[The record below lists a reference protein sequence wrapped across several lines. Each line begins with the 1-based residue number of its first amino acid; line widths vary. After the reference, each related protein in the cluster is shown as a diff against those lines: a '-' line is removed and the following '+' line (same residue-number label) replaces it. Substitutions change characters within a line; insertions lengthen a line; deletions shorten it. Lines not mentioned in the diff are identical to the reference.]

1 MESLSQTLQPHKDT
15 VGTVASYLTILQFF
29 SGVFICRDI
38 YKKGNT
44 DGVNSMPF
52 VGGIMLGLA
61 MLKYG
66 LMLGDENML
75 LVNLFAI
82 VLNVIYCIVY
92 YFYSNDKWKQILKP
106 LSISMAFVAVL
117 WGYCEYESPSVVEFR
132 YGLIVTILMLAVL
145 GSPLLGVKEIIEKKD
160 ASEIPFVLTLM
171 ATLVTF
177 SWLLYAIILKNEFML
192 VQNVAGFVLCFVQL
206 ILIFAYPG
214 GGRQVSKK
222 KKKH

>member
-1 MESLSQTLQPHKDT
+1 MEALSKALQPYKNV

-29 SGVFICRDI
+29 SGAFICRDI

-44 DGVNSMPF
+44 EGVNSMPF

-66 LMLGDENML
+66 LMLQDENML
-75 LVNLFAI
+75 LVNFFAI
-82 VLNVIYCIVY
+82 VLNVIYCVVY
-92 YFYSNDKWKQILKP
+92 YVYSTDKWRQILKP
-106 LSISMAFVAVL
+106 LSISMAFVAAL

-132 YGLIVTILMLAVL
+132 YGLIITILMLAVL
-145 GSPLLGVKEIIEKKD
+145 GSPLLGVKEMIEKKD

-177 SWLLYAIILKNEFML
+177 SWLLYAIILQNQFML

-206 ILIFAYPG
+206 VLIFAYP
-214 GGRQVSKK
+214 GRQVSKK